1 MKWRETENIGMI
13 GCIEINDNVVCASYR
28 LTRMPPILFMGK
40 ERAYTFGFCI

>member
-28 LTRMPPILFMGK
+28 LTKLCDNLEQEIIYRNH
-40 ERAYTFGFCI
+40 EC